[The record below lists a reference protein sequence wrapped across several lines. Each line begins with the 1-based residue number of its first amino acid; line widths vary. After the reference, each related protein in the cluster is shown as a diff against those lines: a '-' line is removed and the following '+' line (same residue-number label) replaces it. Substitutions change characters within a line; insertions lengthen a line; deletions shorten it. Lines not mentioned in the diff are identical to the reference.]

1 MKNLVPDNQ
10 AFMNLTSFLFNV
22 FILQLNKYVHL
33 FNYLHLKLNK
43 MTAIEFNTRIT
54 QEKTSLKSFALSLTH
69 NIDDALDLLQDTYV
83 KAITYREKFED
94 STNLKA
100 WLFTIMKNT
109 FINAYRRNR
118 KTKQLISKGD
128 EIALNRAFKQN
139 SYDHCESRINA
150 KEIIRQI
157 ETLEDQYKVPFT
169 RYYTGY
175 KYEEIAHEMKLPLGT
190 IKSRIFIA
198 RKILMESLKHL
209 NN

>member
-1 MKNLVPDNQ
+1 
-10 AFMNLTSFLFNV
+10 
-22 FILQLNKYVHL
+22 
-33 FNYLHLKLNK
+33 
-43 MTAIEFNTRIT
+43 MTAIEFNTRILN
-54 QEKTSLKSFALSLTH
+54 EKSALKNFAISLTH

-109 FINAYRRNR
+109 FINAYRRNA
-118 KTKQLISKGD
+118 KTKQLITKGD

-139 SYDHCESRINA
+139 SYDHSDSRINA
-150 KEIIRQI
+150 KEIIKQI
-157 ETLEDQYKVPFT
+157 EILDEQYKVPFT

-175 KYEEIAHEMKLPLGT
+175 KYEEIAHEMHLPLGT

-198 RKILMESLKHL
+198 RKILMDSLKHL
-209 NN
+209 KN